1 MFSDKIFIFRE
12 YVKTKNL
19 NPQQLTI
26 KKQVSVIWDNRF
38 LISSIFGDIKCFI
51 FNDIIWLKLKNH
63 YKLIKDSQ
71 NIPYDILKTLPVLSY
86 KNKMIIPFLTD
97 KKKMVSFGISVSF
110 KPKIPLT
117 KKNF

>member
-1 MFSDKIFIFRE
+1 M
-12 YVKTKNL
+12 KTKNL
-19 NPQQLTI
+19 NPQKLTI

-38 LISSIFGDIKCFI
+38 LISSVFGDIKCFK
-51 FNDIIWLKLKNH
+51 FNDTIWLKLKDN

-97 KKKMVSFGISVSF
+97 KKKMVSFGISVIF